1 MRRVAVVGV
10 GQTKFRTR
18 RKDKTHPELTY
29 EAVTKALEHAGLSIK
44 DVEAIAYGT
53 MDPFDGI
60 YAVERWDVTACGIG
74 KPYMKISTGGTTGLT
89 TALAAY
95 EHVASGLFDV
105 AMAVCTQRV
114 GECLDAQPVLNTA
127 VDPIYERH
135 SGVGAIHVAAIQATV
150 HMAKYGTT
158 EEDLAWISVKDH
170 KNALKNPYAHIQMDV
185 DVEKVLS
192 SPVICSP
199 LKLLECCPRSDG
211 AAAVIFASEDVAR
224 KLRDNPAWVLGE
236 VTISDNY
243 YIGDRPDLSHWDTL
257 SIAARRLYR
266 QVGID
271 DPMKDFDVAELYSPF
286 TIQEVL
292 ELEALGFAEK
302 GEAGRFAA
310 DGITF
315 VDGDMPTNP
324 SGGVLCTNPI
334 GATGLVRLIE
344 ASLQVMGE
352 ANNQVDGA
360 ELALAH
366 AWGGTLQFH
375 TLMVVSSRKKI
386 KG

>member
-1 MRRVAVVGV
+1 MRVAVVGV

-18 RKDKTHPELTY
+18 RRDKTHPELTY
-29 EAVTKALEHAGLSIK
+29 EAMRKALEHAGLDIK
-44 DVEAIAYGT
+44 DVEAIVYGT

-60 YAVERWDVTACGIG
+60 YCVERWDSTSGGVG

-95 EHVASGLFDV
+95 EHVASGNFDV

-114 GECLDAQPVLNTA
+114 GECVDAQPVLNTA
-127 VDPIYERH
+127 VDPIYERY

-158 EEDLAWISVKDH
+158 EEDLAWVSVKDH
-170 KNALKNPYAHIQMDV
+170 KNALKNPNAHIKLDIS
-185 DVEKVLS
+185 VENVLN

-211 AAAVIFASEDVAR
+211 AAAVIFASEEVAR
-224 KLRDNPAWVLGE
+224 KIRDNPAWILGE
-236 VTISDNY
+236 TTISDSY
-243 YIGDRPDLSHWDTL
+243 YIGDRPDLSFWDTL
-257 SIAARRLYR
+257 AIAGRKLFRK
-266 QVGID
+266 VGIE
-271 DPMKDFDVAELYSPF
+271 DPMRDIDVAELYSPF

-292 ELEALGFAEK
+292 ELEALGFAK
-302 GEAGRFAA
+302 RGEGKEYAKE
-310 DGITF
+310 GITF

-344 ASLQVMGE
+344 ASLQVMNE
-352 ANNQVDGA
+352 SSNQVDDA

-375 TLMVVSSRKKI
+375 TLMVVSSKR
-386 KG
+386 G

>member
-1 MRRVAVVGV
+1 MRRVAIVGV
-10 GQTKFRTR
+10 GQTKFKTR
-18 RKDKTHPELTY
+18 RRDKTHPELTY
-29 EAVTKALEHAGLSIK
+29 EAMQLALEHAGIEMK

-60 YAVERWDVTACGIG
+60 YLTERWDSISGAIG

-95 EHVASGLFDV
+95 EHVASGLFDI
-105 AMAVCTQRV
+105 AMAVCVQRV
-114 GECLDAQPVLNTA
+114 GECVDAQPVLNTA

-135 SGVGAIHVAAIQATV
+135 SGIGAIHIAAIQATV

-158 EEDLAWISVKDH
+158 EEDLAWVSVKDH
-170 KNALKNPYAHIQMDV
+170 KHALKNPNAHIRMDISV
-185 DVEKVLS
+185 EDVLK

-211 AAAVIFASEDVAR
+211 AAVVIFASEDLAK

-236 VTISDNY
+236 TTISDSY
-243 YIGDRPDLSHWDTL
+243 YIGDRPDFSHWDTL
-257 SIAARRLYR
+257 SIAGRRLYR
-266 QVGID
+266 AVGID
-271 DPMKDFDVAELYSPF
+271 DPRKDIDVSELYSPF

-292 ELEALGFAEK
+292 ELEALGFAK
-302 GEAGRFAA
+302 RGEAKDYAKEGV
-310 DGITF
+310 TF
-315 VDGDMPTNP
+315 VDGDIPTNP

-344 ASLQVMGE
+344 AALQMMNE
-352 ANNQVDGA
+352 STNQVDDA
-360 ELALAH
+360 KVALAH

-375 TLMVVSSRKKI
+375 TLMVVSSQKKL